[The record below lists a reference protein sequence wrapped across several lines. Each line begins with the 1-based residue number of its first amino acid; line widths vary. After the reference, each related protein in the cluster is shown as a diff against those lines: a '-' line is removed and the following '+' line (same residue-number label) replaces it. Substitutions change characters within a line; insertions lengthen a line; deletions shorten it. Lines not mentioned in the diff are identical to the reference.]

1 MAKMLGCLV
10 ASMTI
15 GAALLDWF
23 QPNRVDADTPRRQ
36 LIAQIRD
43 AINPA
48 AGNSTPAE
56 KWHTIRAVP
65 MATGDAI
72 RAHFLV
78 DRDGTWDATTQWQS
92 QKNVGESGVIRIGL
106 KTPSGS
112 CEITGAQWSSTCQLR
127 NNLQEMY
134 KITRERFVPSPSLRL
149 PTDAKDK
156 IAAR

>member
-10 ASMTI
+10 ASMTV

-23 QPNRVDADTPRRQ
+23 QPNRVDADTPRTQ

-43 AINPA
+43 AISPA
-48 AGNSTPAE
+48 ASKTTPAE

-65 MATGDAI
+65 MAAGDAS

-78 DRDGTWDATTQWQS
+78 NRDGTWDATAQWQA
-92 QKNVGESGVIRIGL
+92 QKNVGEPGVIRIGL
-106 KTPSGS
+106 ETPSGS
-112 CEITGAQWSSTCQLR
+112 GEVTGAQWSATCQLR

-134 KITRERFVPSPSLRL
+134 KITRERFVPSPNLR
-149 PTDAKDK
+149 PPADAKDK
-156 IAAR
+156 IVSR